1 MVWTD
6 IFYVKRHICSRKLNH
21 WAPSSLRKKLRGLKD
36 VKEGKVVN
44 TKWTRARVC
53 RLCLTSRVAPLCLS
67 TASDPHSENRFP
79 MVAITHPSMV
89 QTCIRAVQRAALC
102 KGVPLSLKSR
112 QPTHTHPP
120 SWMTPHRNTHF
131 CLLNSHIHRGGIS
144 SGGRAV
150 GW

>member
-1 MVWTD
+1 M
-6 IFYVKRHICSRKLNH
+6 
-21 WAPSSLRKKLRGLKD
+21 
-36 VKEGKVVN
+36 N

-89 QTCIRAVQRAALC
+89 QTYTRAVQRAALC

-131 CLLNSHIHRGGIS
+131 CLLNTHILPLKRSNIAEELPGFRGSRSPHCSRGSWWIPSWRCTSCRPRSPHRPPGPC
-144 SGGRAV
+144 
-150 GW
+150 